1 MNRQKE
7 NLKAVAG
14 EMSKLGIEIPRDVEL
29 AIEELENPV
38 YKVAVVGK
46 FQTGKS
52 HLINEAFLNQSLL
65 LKEGNGLCTTAIST
79 EIAFGATPR
88 LVID

>member
-14 EMSKLGIEIPRDVEL
+14 EMSKLGMEIPRDVEL

-46 FQTGKS
+46 LQQGQAARGVECEHPF
-52 HLINEAFLNQSLL
+52 AFVATLS
-65 LKEGNGLCTTAIST
+65 GFFGSNGD
-79 EIAFGATPR
+79 
-88 LVID
+88 V